1 MEQSIIN
8 FNKQFEYE
16 PIIRNS
22 EKLKDKYE
30 HFILCGMGGSH
41 LAAGIIKAHKPGVEL
56 YVHRDY
62 ELPPYSDDFLEKS
75 LLIASSHSGNTEEV
89 LSFLRSALE
98 KGLDVVIVTTGGKL
112 FDIAVS
118 EQLPHIVIPN
128 DNVQPRLALGFFA
141 LAIAKIMND
150 EILISQIKDTGSKL
164 NPESLRE
171 EGVSLANSISE
182 KIPVIYASNKNLAV
196 AYNWKIKFNETTK
209 TPAFYNLFPELNH
222 NEMQGYQD
230 EVYNQNFHF
239 IFLNDTEDNDRI
251 QKRMKVLSELLE
263 GKGYD
268 VTNLELSGI
277 NTIDKIFTSLLIA
290 DWTAF
295 ELSKI
300 KGTDPQSVPFIE
312 DFKNKLN

>member
-8 FNKQFEYE
+8 FNKQFEYD
-16 PIIRNS
+16 PVIRNV

-41 LAAGIIKAHKPGVEL
+41 LSAGIIKTHKPGIEL

-62 ELPPYSDDFLEKS
+62 ELPPYSEDFLKSS

-89 LSFLRSALE
+89 LSFLSSAME

-118 EQLPHIVIPN
+118 EQLPHVVIPN
-128 DNVQPRLALGFFA
+128 ENVQPRLALGFSA
-141 LAIAKIMND
+141 LAIAKIMQND
-150 EILISQIKDTGSKL
+150 ELVSEIKNIGKDL
-164 NPESLRE
+164 NSENLKE
-171 EGVSLANSISE
+171 EGISLANSIGT
-182 KIPVIYASNKNLAV
+182 KIPVIYASNKNLTV
-196 AYNWKIKFNETTK
+196 AYNWKIKFNETAK

-230 EVYNQNFHF
+230 ENYNQNFHF
-239 IFLNDTEDNDRI
+239 IFLKDTTDNERI
-251 QKRMKVLSELLE
+251 QKRMDVLADLLE
-263 GKGYD
+263 GKGYE
-268 VTNLELSGI
+268 VTSLDLSGKNI
-277 NTIDKIFTSLLIA
+277 LDKIFTSLLIA
-290 DWTAF
+290 DWTAL
-295 ELSKI
+295 ELAKI